1 MDIEQKKRMLT
12 TMIGPGDDDET
23 LSAYL
28 SVAAE
33 KILYTAYPYV
43 ADHSEMSVPPMYD
56 TLQVE
61 IAAYLMN
68 RRGAEGETQH
78 IENGV
83 HRNYGSSDVPPDL
96 MKRIVPFVGVVKE

>member
-1 MDIEQKKRMLT
+1 MDIAEKKALLT
-12 TMIGPGDDDET
+12 TMIGGTDDDET

-28 SVAAE
+28 TLAAE
-33 KILYTAYPYV
+33 KILYTAFPYV
-43 ADHSEMSVPPMYD
+43 RDRSSLAVPPMYD

-61 IAAYLMN
+61 VAAYLMQ

-96 MKRIVPFVGVVKE
+96 MKRIVPFVGVVSE

>member
-1 MDIEQKKRMLT
+1 MTPEAKLQLLRAIVDS
-12 TMIGPGDDDET
+12 GDSDET
-23 LSAYL
+23 LAAYL
-28 SVAAE
+28 SIAAE
-33 KILYTAYPYV
+33 KILYTAFPYV
-43 ADHSEMSVPPMYD
+43 KDRSSLTVPPMYD

-61 IAAYLMN
+61 VACYLLN

-96 MKRIVPFVGVVKE
+96 MKRIVPHIGVVGE